1 MSSFNIFCEVANEY
15 KTITQTNEP
24 SICHILYKQ
33 IARKTNNDMLD
44 SILNMVSHIDD
55 VHVQSNLL
63 CSVYD
68 DRVDKMIPINVFK
81 NELLYLK
88 LDMLLIS
95 ARSLYKEVNKSY
107 IEKYQLQCQIEKLR
121 KEIEVLHSVVYHS

>member
-1 MSSFNIFCEVANEY
+1 MSAFNIFCEVANEY

-44 SILNMVSHIDD
+44 SILNMVSYIDD
-55 VHVQSNLL
+55 VQVQSNLL

-68 DRVDKMIPINVFK
+68 DRVDKMV
-81 NELLYLK
+81 
-88 LDMLLIS
+88 
-95 ARSLYKEVNKSY
+95 LYKRKLIKY
-107 IEKYQLQCQIEKLR
+107 ISRNMNFNIR
-121 KEIEVLHSVVYHS
+121 TRN